1 MNRKPDPVFRPV
13 FWMMAALLLAALA
26 CALPSTPAPTTEPS
40 PPTETPTPFP
50 EASPTSPPSP
60 TTSPTDTP
68 QPGETPPTPTEQ
80 VNRCVIVQDLN
91 IRTGPGL
98 AYHTP
103 VGVIPKDSVVQP
115 TSYYPVGVPGGTWAL
130 IEAEGG
136 RPGGWIAAGSDYIS
150 CNFDLNSLPKVQ
162 VEAPPPPR
170 LPRGVQSSDP
180 EGDCY
185 PESVYGC
192 EVIVTNESFIQ
203 FKLTLD
209 GNELT
214 QNDNLL
220 RVQFNVTR
228 DNENGPEVYASID
241 NGSAYCIF
249 GGGQPCN
256 PWTLKNNVYYW
267 ADGPKL
273 EAGKYFVE
281 ILATV
286 DEGGF
291 TDTIRWAAEFTIELP

>member
-1 MNRKPDPVFRPV
+1 MNRKLNPI
-13 FWMMAALLLAALA
+13 FWMGTALLLAALA
-26 CALPSTPAPTTEPS
+26 CSTATPSPTSEPS
-40 PPTETPTPFP
+40 PTETQTLPPPP
-50 EASPTSPPSP
+50 EASPTP
-60 TTSPTDTP
+60 
-68 QPGETPPTPTEQ
+68 PPTGPTNQ
-80 VNRCVIVQDLN
+80 CIIVQDLN

-103 VGVIPKDSVVQP
+103 VGVILKNSVVQP
-115 TSYYPVGVPGGTWAL
+115 ISYYPVGVPGGTWAL
-130 IEAEGG
+130 IEAEGN
-136 RPGGWIAAGSDYIS
+136 RPGGWIAAGSAYIS

-162 VEAPPPPR
+162 VDAPPPPR
-170 LPRGVQSSDP
+170 LPRSAQSSDP
-180 EGDCY
+180 EGNCY
-185 PESVYGC
+185 PDSTYGC
-192 EVIVTNESFIQ
+192 EVIVTEESFIQ
-203 FKLTLD
+203 FKLSLD
-209 GNELT
+209 GDELT
-214 QNDNLL
+214 QDDNVV
-220 RVQFNVTR
+220 RVQFNVR
-228 DNENGPEVYASID
+228 RNSIDGSEVFASID
-241 NGSAYCIF
+241 NSSAYCIF